1 MIYFVVFILL
11 LIPVVKYDWMA
22 KVGGEKGWYCFN
34 LLVLVLLAG
43 LRYRVG
49 SDTLMYMSMFDDCP
63 KLDELRYFDF
73 STAKYNPLWYIL
85 NAISRSLYDN
95 FTLFQIIHAVI
106 INSVFFWFF
115 RKYCPLYYFSAI
127 LLYYIGYFC
136 YFNMEV
142 MRESLCISVL
152 MLSTPFLLKRKWIA
166 YYLMCFVGLLF
177 HYSAIVMFGFPFLL
191 FFKKPSWK
199 LQILIFVS
207 VLLVMRVIN
216 LPVLLLDL
224 LGFNEQLTLLLKNYL
239 ENQRNIMGIIAELIK
254 YTPVFIFIY
263 FHERIRL
270 VYKYDFTSIIMGVI
284 IFYALSMSIGAFSR
298 FINYFVPFTI
308 IYAINSIYAL
318 FSIKFKDMQVTG
330 ISVLCGF
337 TLLCVNLL
345 SFYFND
351 VSETY
356 PNTRSYVRYV
366 PYHSVL
372 KPQIDE
378 HRERFVENDREVAI
392 EF

>member
-1 MIYFVVFILL
+1 MIYIVVFILL
-11 LIPVVKYDWMA
+11 LIPVVKYDWMV
-22 KVGGEKGWYCFN
+22 KTGGEKGWYYIN
-34 LLVLVLLAG
+34 LIVLILFAG

-49 SDTLMYMSMFDDCP
+49 SDTLMYMSMFEDCP
-63 KLDELRYFDF
+63 KLDELKYFDF
-73 STAKYNPLWYIL
+73 ATAKYNPFWYIL
-85 NAISRSLYDN
+85 NAISRSIFDS
-95 FTLFQIIHAVI
+95 FALFQIIHATI

-127 LLYYIGYFC
+127 LLYYVGYFC

-152 MLSTPFLLKRKWIA
+152 MLSIPFFLKRNWFF

-177 HYSAIVMFGFPFLL
+177 HYSAIVMFGFPFLQ

-254 YTPVFIFIY
+254 YTPVFIFIC
-263 FHERIRL
+263 FHERNKL
-270 VYKYDFTSIIMGVI
+270 VNKYDFTSIVMGVI

-298 FINYFVPFTI
+298 FINYFVPFII
-308 IYAINSIYAL
+308 IYAINSIYAV
-318 FSIKFKDMQVTG
+318 FSIEIKKMQLTG
-330 ISVLCGF
+330 ISVWCGF
-337 TLLCVNLL
+337 ALLCVNLL

-372 KPQIDE
+372 NPQIDE

>member
-254 YTPVFIFIY
+254 YTPVFIFIC

>member
-1 MIYFVVFILL
+1 
-11 LIPVVKYDWMA
+11 MA